1 MRRSSDATTLETLA
15 AVNDAATNSVAKTYP
30 AKSTSDFLSAGLP
43 ASSANSATSA
53 EPEADTESIAL
64 AESET
69 YSEPA
74 AAAEASKPE
83 AS

>member
-30 AKSTSDFLSAGLP
+30 AKSTSDFLSTSLHT
-43 ASSANSATSA
+43 SSANSATST
-53 EPEADTESIAL
+53 EPEANTESIAL
-64 AESET
+64 AEPKT
-69 YSEPA
+69 NLEPA
-74 AAAEASKPE
+74 VVEALEPE